1 MDVCVVLY
9 RCDASRVEAGLR
21 PTDVLLTVDNT
32 HDNRGFAAGSNLAA
46 AQGSAELICF
56 VNPDG
61 DLTQDCLARL
71 EAAFED
77 PAVVA
82 VNPNL
87 GEMSL
92 PLGEDGSPAFLSGC
106 CMAVRRR
113 VFDAVG
119 GWDEAFFMYG
129 EDVDLSW
136 KLREL
141 GRLRRVEEAHFPHG
155 RSAGSRRFVSLHRNF
170 RNHLVV
176 MRRHRGSA
184 GVGRMLRDAGYSLRR
199 RRPTHAAARL
209 TGTADYLLRA
219 RRWA

>member
-21 PTDVLLTVDNT
+21 PDDVLLSVDNT
-32 HDNRGFAAGSNLAA
+32 HDNRGFAVGCNLAA
-46 AQGSAELICF
+46 GKGSGELICF

-61 DLTQDCLARL
+61 DLTPECLDRL
-71 EAAFED
+71 EAAFAD
-77 PAVVA
+77 PEVVA
-82 VNPNL
+82 VNPDI
-87 GEMSL
+87 GESNL
-92 PLGEDGSPAFLSGC
+92 PLAADGQPTFLSGC
-106 CMAVRRR
+106 CLVVRRSA
-113 VFDAVG
+113 FEAVG
-119 GWDEAFFMYG
+119 RWDERFFMYG
-129 EDVDLSW
+129 EDVDLSF

-141 GRLRRVEEAHFPHG
+141 GRLARVEDAHFPHDRG
-155 RSAGSRRFVSLHRNF
+155 RKRFSALHRNY
-170 RNHLVV
+170 RHHLVV

-199 RRPTHAAARL
+199 RRPTQAAARL